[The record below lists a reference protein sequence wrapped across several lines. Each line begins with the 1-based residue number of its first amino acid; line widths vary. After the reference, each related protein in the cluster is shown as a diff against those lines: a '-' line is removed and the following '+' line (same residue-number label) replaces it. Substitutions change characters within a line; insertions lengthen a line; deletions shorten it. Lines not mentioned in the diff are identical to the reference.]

1 VNGIGTNFVRNSK
14 LARYE
19 RFNIVESKEQ
29 AELIVK
35 NLKARG
41 VKAYYDFRYIVMM
54 EVKE

>member
-1 VNGIGTNFVRNSK
+1 MT
-14 LARYE
+14 RYE

-29 AELIVK
+29 AEIIVR

-41 VKAYYDFRYIVMM
+41 IKAYYDFRYIVMM